1 MTKDEHDKEPLPE
14 PRTIT
19 MPPCDYQP
27 SKAEK
32 EAEHDMPGA
41 GIETVRRAFF
51 RPFRV
56 KADEC

>member
-1 MTKDEHDKEPLPE
+1 MTKDKHEKEPLPE

-32 EAEHDMPGA
+32 EAEYDMPEA
-41 GIETVRRAFF
+41 STETVRRAFF
-51 RPFRV
+51 RPFHV
-56 KADEC
+56 KPEEC